1 MDDAIKTTIWDDGL
15 HLTDKGY
22 DMMGQLIA
30 KRLAELLG
38 ESS

>member
-1 MDDAIKTTIWDDGL
+1 MDEQRREEIWDDGL

-30 KRLAELLG
+30 GRLLELL
-38 ESS
+38 SS